1 MAGLSALGIPMISVL
16 AGWIELGEQPSS
28 TELGGMVLIGS
39 ALALSSLWSVW
50 QSRRMDRRLP

>member
-1 MAGLSALGIPMISVL
+1 MISVL